1 MIKRCRETYGDQGEG
16 AEDLDEENVN
26 VEVRGSVATRKG
38 SVGRYYVREHRKR
51 GGGGD
56 GGVYS
61 WYDSSGVTEGYLL
74 R

>member
-51 GGGGD
+51 GGGGGD
-56 GGVYS
+56 GGVYG
-61 WYDSSGVTEGYLL
+61 WYDSSGTDYWCY
-74 R
+74 